1 MGHGHVDVVIQGAN
15 ICHGPVR
22 VRIPGIPGIDQRR
35 RCLEIIIARVG
46 VHKNRVLADVII
58 AVRGSA
64 VIILADHRADSRR
77 QAGTGIGRGCI
88 PGVIVVNIE
97 TDSAVVIDDGCGK
110 SHHIIVL
117 D

>member
-1 MGHGHVDVVIQGAN
+1 MI
-15 ICHGPVR
+15 II
-22 VRIPGIPGIDQRR
+22 VRI
-35 RCLEIIIARVG
+35 C
-46 VHKNRVLADVII
+46 VHKNRILGDVII
-58 AVRGSA
+58 DVRGGA

-77 QAGTGIGRGCI
+77 QAGAGIGRGCI

-97 TDSAVVIDDGCGK
+97 IDCAVVIDDGCGK

>member
-1 MGHGHVDVVIQGAN
+1 M
-15 ICHGPVR
+15 
-22 VRIPGIPGIDQRR
+22 
-35 RCLEIIIARVG
+35 
-46 VHKNRVLADVII
+46 HKKRVLADVIVD
-58 AVRGSA
+58 VRGGT
-64 VIILADHRADSRR
+64 VIILSNHRADGRR